1 VTGKTALTSRA
12 HARAENIRE
21 FRATPESRVRAV
33 ATRLAGLVL
42 EIDVS
47 QGLTV
52 GVADAEA
59 LAGLVRALTLVLAS
73 SRPRV
78 PRQCAIIEPRSAL
91 TAAASSVQHNWCRYH
106 DTRGDYDRRATTTGP
121 LLG

>member
-1 VTGKTALTSRA
+1 MTGKTALTSRA

-52 GVADAEA
+52 GVVDAEA
-59 LAGLVRALTLVLAS
+59 LAGLVRTLTLVLAS

-78 PRQCAIIEPRSAL
+78 PRQCAIKEPRSAS
-91 TAAASSVQHNWCRYH
+91 TAAAPH
-106 DTRGDYDRRATTTGP
+106 TTGAT
-121 LLG
+121 